1 MDGMCDTPAAAPPA
15 RTPRSKL
22 YDGRFYAWALAPLL
36 AGLHERVAR
45 EVPDGAR
52 VLDACCGTGAV
63 ALRVAPRCERV
74 LGVDLSPRMIAAAER
89 ERLARGEARA
99 AFRVGDVARL
109 DDIADAS
116 FDLAVI
122 VLALHEMPTEARV
135 HVLRS
140 LARVARR
147 VLVADFAAPMPWN
160 LAGLRNRALELGAG
174 REHFAGFRDYQRR
187 GGLSPLAAAAGLAV
201 VKERRIDAGTMDLV
215 TLEGANRQ
223 GRQGGSK

>member
-1 MDGMCDTPAAAPPA
+1 MCDTPPDAPPA
-15 RTPRSKL
+15 RAPRSRF
-22 YDGRFYAWALAPLL
+22 YDGRLYAWILAPLL

-63 ALRVAPRCERV
+63 ALRVAPRCDRV

-89 ERLARGEARA
+89 ARAASGQSNA

-109 DDIADAS
+109 DDQVDAS
-116 FDLAVI
+116 FDVAVI
-122 VLALHEMPTEARV
+122 VLALHEMPAEARAP
-135 HVLRS
+135 VLRS

-160 LAGLRNRALELGAG
+160 PAGIRNRCLEVGAG

-187 GGLSPLAAAAGLAV
+187 GGMTPLAAEAGLAV
-201 VKERRIDAGTMDLV
+201 VKERRIDAGAMVLV
-215 TLEGANRQ
+215 TLERPVAA
-223 GRQGGSK
+223 